1 LFPPGYCC
9 NRNRKKTAHRKT
21 RGLNERY
28 EIARRSTVMLR
39 AVTGQEHRIGSG
51 TPPLHRARQDAS
63 AAIPAFANEIAAHM

>member
-1 LFPPGYCC
+1 
-9 NRNRKKTAHRKT
+9 
-21 RGLNERY
+21 
-28 EIARRSTVMLR
+28 MLR